1 MISTIYDYG
10 TAAAQKAAIAVLRRG
25 RIPQHIGLI
34 LDGNR
39 RYAKKAGASDTKSGH
54 YEGCERLKK
63 VVRFCM
69 ELGIHSITVF
79 GFSIE
84 NFKRSEEEVAYLMQL
99 FREIFATIPEDEC
112 FAYYKVG
119 MRVCG
124 RLSCLPPD
132 VVELAH
138 EVMDR
143 TKHNTERYVNV
154 CCAYTSRDEMATAI
168 KENVHLVEEGEMD
181 IDDITERS
189 IQNHLFTSRSPPLD
203 ILVRTSGEIR
213 LSDFLLWQASDH
225 CQIQI
230 LNCLWPEIT
239 FWKILPIL
247 LEYQIYHDTS
257 RNYNNNNKSVV
268 SGSITTTSTAAAAA
282 AADDDEGSRSS
293 K

>member
-1 MISTIYDYG
+1 MISTIYEYG
-10 TAAAQKAAIAVLRRG
+10 TAAAEKAAIAVLRRG
-25 RIPQHIGLI
+25 RIPQHIGFI

-39 RYAKKAGASDTKSGH
+39 RYARKMGADTKSGH
-54 YEGCERLKK
+54 YKGFERLKK
-63 VVRFCM
+63 VVRFCV
-69 ELGIHSITVF
+69 ELGIQTVTVF
-79 GFSIE
+79 AFSIE

-99 FREIFATIPEDEC
+99 FRELFSTIPEDES

-119 MRVCG
+119 VRVCG

-132 VVELAH
+132 VVESAH
-138 EVMDR
+138 EAMNR
-143 TKHNTERYVNV
+143 TMHNAERYLNI

-168 KENVHLVEEGEMD
+168 KENVHLVEEGEMN

-213 LSDFLLWQASDH
+213 LSDFLLWQSSDQ

-239 FWKILPIL
+239 LWEILPVL
-247 LEYQIYHDTS
+247 LEYQIYRDTS
-257 RNYNNNNKSVV
+257 RKNHNNNNNKTKPKTKN
-268 SGSITTTSTAAAAA
+268 IAST
-282 AADDDEGSRSS
+282 
-293 K
+293 